1 MKVINIFG
9 GPGVGKTTQAHD
21 LFVHLKKLGYNTDII
36 PEYAKKLVYR
46 NNNEILEK
54 DQQYIFSKQLHEY
67 RIREKSGVEIAI
79 SESPLPLSI
88 VYNKITL
95 SEDFEFFE
103 NFVWHEFNKY
113 DNLNIFLKRETDYQ
127 TIGRTQSEDVAK
139 EVDIVVLDVI
149 SQLQCVEMGLEGF
162 VDKVIKML

>member
-21 LFVHLKKLGYNTDII
+21 LFVHLKKSGYNTDII

-46 NNNEILEK
+46 NNIDILEH

-88 VYNKITL
+88 VYNRITL
-95 SEDFEFFE
+95 SEDFKSFE

-113 DNLNIFLKRETDYQ
+113 KNLNIFLKRETEYQ

-139 EVDIVVLDVI
+139 TVDSVVSEVIRNLGCI
-149 SQLQCVEMGLEGF
+149 EMGLEGF
-162 VDKVIKML
+162 VEKVIKML